1 MPLSERILTW
11 LRPGRPGAAAPPPGP
26 EQAHRLFAVRAR
38 SFHDL
43 LDARAAALKAMAELE
58 AALREGNTLSMSFI
72 RARCTL
78 VTVNVF
84 KIIRHCNQIVD
95 GRHDG
100 LERAF
105 ARLRQR
111 IETILDGEP
120 EPVTG
125 EMLLDLV
132 RIDRTL
138 AGLAGEPMTDLAEAG
153 ASGIRIPSGF
163 VLTAAA
169 TGLFFQRNQLYRKI
183 NHILQQTEAADPE
196 DLHDKSAAIR
206 ELIRSAP
213 MPPELEALLLD
224 QFDRLT
230 GATAMRRVA
239 VRSSAIGRDLGRA
252 SCAGLDH
259 TELDVSRDSLINA
272 CKTVLASKY
281 TPLAI
286 TYRLDRGLL
295 HEQCDMAIGV
305 LVMVEAAQPLPMDD
319 QPLLQGGVTGG
330 NPMDGSPVQRI
341 LAEVLALIAP
351 LNPPGSP
358 GFRAARCQTLH
369 DIMRFCHDRAKAG
382 MFAFSLRSCH
392 GKGAAKRLRGALAGQ
407 WWVVDL
413 DGAFAPGYD
422 HSRPEIE
429 LADIACPPL
438 HALWSGMHHPLPQ
451 GPPASRSRPVVAA
464 LIRAVVRN
472 GLDPARTFL
481 LLRKKNYF
489 LLSQKY
495 CSLTLHPGGCLA
507 RIEALLDDRSGGSSI
522 TFRCTGGSR
531 HIRRVDVL
539 AEILDHFGCR
549 VDRAGDILTA
559 WADQESGPI
568 FLDRLK
574 ILGYLAIHAQEL
586 DAGAADAKTARLC
599 RDTFIQ
605 AIKEMLHHE

>member
-1 MPLSERILTW
+1 MPLPDRILTL
-11 LRPGRPGAAAPPPGP
+11 LRPGRPGTAAPLLSP
-26 EQAHRLFAVRAR
+26 EQAYRQFAAR
-38 SFHDL
+38 SRSFRDL
-43 LDARAAALKAMAELE
+43 LAAHAGALKAMAELE
-58 AALREGNTLSMSFI
+58 TALHDGRPLSMAFI
-72 RARCTL
+72 RTRCTL

-84 KIIRHCNQIVD
+84 KIIRHCKQIVD
-95 GRHDG
+95 EPLDG
-100 LERAF
+100 PERSF
-105 ARLRQR
+105 SRLRQR
-111 IETILDGEP
+111 IETILDGER
-120 EPVTG
+120 EPVAG
-125 EMLLDLV
+125 EMLLDLA
-132 RIDRTL
+132 RIDRSL

-196 DLHDKSAAIR
+196 DLHGKSAAIR

-224 QFDRLT
+224 RFDRLT

-259 TELDVSRDSLINA
+259 TELDVSRDRLIDA

-305 LVMVEAAQPLPMDD
+305 LAEAAQPLPVDD

-559 WADQESGPI
+559 WAEQESGLVL
-568 FLDRLK
+568 FDRLK

-605 AIKEMLHHE
+605 VIKEMLHHE